1 MNKSFIQYNAHRV
14 YTFDMIKSYFK
25 GCTLHQ
31 FSRLNLQNKP
41 ISNASD
47 YRRKSFFRRAFLVH
61 KKLKI
66 LLKTVFK

>member
-25 GCTLHQ
+25 ECALHQ

-41 ISNASD
+41 INNVEENHFSEGLFGFIKN
-47 YRRKSFFRRAFLVH
+47 
-61 KKLKI
+61 
-66 LLKTVFK
+66 

>member
-1 MNKSFIQYNAHRV
+1 MPIMNKSFIQYNAHRV

-47 YRRKSFFRRAFLVH
+47 IEENHFSEGLFWFIKN
-61 KKLKI
+61 
-66 LLKTVFK
+66 

>member
-25 GCTLHQ
+25 GCALHQ

-41 ISNASD
+41 VSNASNNIEENHF
-47 YRRKSFFRRAFLVH
+47 SEGFFWFI
-61 KKLKI
+61 KN
-66 LLKTVFK
+66 

>member
-14 YTFDMIKSYFK
+14 YIFDMIKSYLE

-31 FSRLNLQNKP
+31 FSRLNLQNKS

-47 YRRKSFFRRAFLVH
+47 TEENHFSEGLFWFIKN
-61 KKLKI
+61 
-66 LLKTVFK
+66 

>member
-1 MNKSFIQYNAHRV
+1 MNKSFIQYSAHRV

-41 ISNASD
+41 ISNAS
-47 YRRKSFFRRAFLVH
+47 YTEENHFSEGLFWFIKN
-61 KKLKI
+61 
-66 LLKTVFK
+66 